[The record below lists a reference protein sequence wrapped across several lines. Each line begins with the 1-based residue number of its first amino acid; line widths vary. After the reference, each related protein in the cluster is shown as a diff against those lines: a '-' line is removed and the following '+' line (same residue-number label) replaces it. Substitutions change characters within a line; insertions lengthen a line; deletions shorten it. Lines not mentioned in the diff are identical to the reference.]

1 MNAKNIVL
9 IAVLLTL
16 SACAGSTANPIFNSS
31 VKKAY
36 IYAPGEAATANHGL
50 PAQFSKATGEVRYC
64 ASGLP
69 DLVQSRKK
77 EALAGIAEACGGEDK
92 YGIIDE
98 LQADATGK
106 FMGVDVKCNGN
117 AGRAIYFKCKGV
129 KPRPTG
135 YDK

>member
-1 MNAKNIVL
+1 MDLIKMVLIVL
-9 IAVLLTL
+9 SL
-16 SACAGSTANPIFNSS
+16 SLVGCAGGTANPIFNSS

-36 IYAPGEAATANHGL
+36 IYAPGEADTLGL
-50 PAQFSKATGEVRYC
+50 PAKFSKATGEVRYC
-64 ASGLP
+64 ASGMVQ
-69 DLVQSRKK
+69 LVQERKK
-77 EALAGIAEACGGEDK
+77 EALAGITEACGGEDK

-117 AGRAIYFKCKGV
+117 AGRAIYFKCKGT

>member
-1 MNAKNIVL
+1 MKTTTYFTMLVTISM
-9 IAVLLTL
+9 L
-16 SACAGSTANPIFNSS
+16 SGCAGGTTNPVFNSS

-36 IYAPGEAATANHGL
+36 IYAPGEADTLGL
-50 PAQFSKATGEVRYC
+50 PAKFSKATGEIRYC
-64 ASGLP
+64 ASGMVQ
-69 DLVQSRKK
+69 LVQERKN

-92 YGIIDE
+92 YSIIDE

-117 AGRAIYFKCKGV
+117 AGRAIYFKCKGT
-129 KPRPTG
+129 KPKPTG

>member
-1 MNAKNIVL
+1 MKKSDCVIFMVGV
-9 IAVLLTL
+9 IFL
-16 SACAGSTANPIFNSS
+16 SGCAGGTTNPVFNSS

-36 IYAPGEAATANHGL
+36 IYAPGEADTLGL
-50 PAQFSKATGEVRYC
+50 PSKFSKATGEVRYC
-64 ASGLP
+64 SSGMVQ
-69 DLVQSRKK
+69 LVQERKK

-117 AGRAIYFKCKGV
+117 AGRAIYFKCKGT

>member
-1 MNAKNIVL
+1 MHSEKIVVVV
-9 IAVLLTL
+9 ALLL
-16 SACAGSTANPIFNSS
+16 LGGCAGGTVNPIFNSS

-36 IYAPGEAATANHGL
+36 IYAPGEADALGL
-50 PAQFSKATGEVRYC
+50 PSKFSKATGEIRYC
-64 ASGLP
+64 ASGMVQ
-69 DLVQSRKK
+69 LVQERKK

-117 AGRAIYFKCKGV
+117 AGRAIYFKCKGA

>member
-1 MNAKNIVL
+1 MLVTISM
-9 IAVLLTL
+9 L
-16 SACAGSTANPIFNSS
+16 SGCAGGTTNPVFNSS

-36 IYAPGEAATANHGL
+36 IYAPGEADTLGL
-50 PAQFSKATGEVRYC
+50 PAKFSKATGEIRYC
-64 ASGLP
+64 ASGMVQ
-69 DLVQSRKK
+69 LVQERKN

-92 YGIIDE
+92 YSIIDE

-117 AGRAIYFKCKGV
+117 AGRAIYFKCKGM
-129 KPRPTG
+129 KPKPTG

>member
-1 MNAKNIVL
+1 MNL
-9 IAVLLTL
+9 IKMVMTVLLL
-16 SACAGSTANPIFNSS
+16 SLVGCAGGTANPIFNSS

-36 IYAPGEAATANHGL
+36 IYAPGEADTLGL
-50 PAQFSKATGEVRYC
+50 PSKFSKATGEVRYC
-64 ASGLP
+64 ASGMVQ
-69 DLVQSRKK
+69 LVQERKK
-77 EALAGIAEACGGEDK
+77 EALAGIAEACGGEDQ

-117 AGRAIYFKCKGV
+117 AGRAIYFKCKGT
-129 KPRPTG
+129 KPTPTG

>member
-1 MNAKNIVL
+1 MVTKNIATITLVIVL
-9 IAVLLTL
+9 TG
-16 SACAGSTANPIFNSS
+16 CAGGTTNPIFNSS
-31 VKKAY
+31 VKKAR
-36 IYAPGEAATANHGL
+36 IYAPGEVNTLGL
-50 PAQFSKATGEVRYC
+50 GYKFAKATGEVRYC

-77 EALAGIAEACGGEDK
+77 ESLAAIAEACGGEDK

-98 LQADATGK
+98 LPADATGK
-106 FMGVDVKCNGN
+106 FMGVDVQCNGN
-117 AGRAIYFKCKGV
+117 AGRAIYFKCNGA